1 MLTLGNRNAR
11 ENDPMQ
17 CPHCN
22 ARIAADAGRSA
33 TCGRNL
39 VAGATAGLEQTLY
52 QEDET
57 RLGPELDQTFYQD
70 DDPSL
75 VSGLE
80 QTRYHAGETG
90 IEVQREAPREGSIPA
105 ERSSGSLDVTSVS
118 FDGEEGGGPPR
129 GAALGEMQRFKPGT
143 LLLDRYRIV
152 ARLGRGGMGEV
163 YRADD
168 VILEQPVA
176 LKFLVQGAEALGSRL
191 EQPLAG
197 TPAYLASEQLRGE
210 ELPEQSDLDAL
221 RLILYELFAGQP
233 APEASSLPHLM
244 GG

>member
-1 MLTLGNRNAR
+1 
-11 ENDPMQ
+11 MQ

-105 ERSSGSLDVTSVS
+105 ERPSGSLGVTRVS

-176 LKFLVQGAEALGSRL
+176 LKFLVQGAEALGPRL
-191 EQPLAG
+191 EQLRAEVRVARQISHPNICAVCDIGEAQKTPLISMELIDGEDLQTLLESAG
-197 TPAYLASEQLRGE
+197 
-210 ELPEQSDLDAL
+210 
-221 RLILYELFAGQP
+221 
-233 APEASSLPHLM
+233 
-244 GG
+244 